1 VVRHLRWITRDW
13 PIPVNEGCRMMPFS
27 LMIKDAFARPVVDVE
42 ARLRTDLESGLT
54 AREAG
59 ARREIYGNNRLTLRR
74 PRNVFLILLA
84 QTRSPVVWLLL
95 AAMLLAAAA
104 RGGTEVAAIGVVVIV
119 NTLIGFLSEWR
130 AERAMESLRALRTQ
144 QAMVVREGVRQIVPA
159 EALVPGD
166 IVFVEAGDI
175 IPADLRIGMAAGLSV
190 DESALTGES
199 VASEKTTDAVLAE
212 TPLPDR
218 DCMLHRGTAVTYG
231 VGKGIVTATGM
242 GTELGQITRLVS
254 GVVPHKTPLEEQLAR
269 LSWQL
274 SIFTILVT
282 AFVTLIGLAG
292 GRNLLLVVETAV
304 ALAVAAIPEGLP
316 VVATLALA
324 RGMWRMAQRNALVE
338 RLAAVETLG
347 AATLICTDKTG
358 TLTENRMTV
367 AEIWTPDGGRGV
379 HAAALTVDA
388 PITEALE
395 AGVLCN
401 NADFDADGDPLGDP
415 MEAALLRAAQDAG
428 MDPGA
433 LRQRW
438 PRLQEVPFNSV
449 RKMMA
454 TRRGMPGSANLFVK
468 GAPEAVIAVCNMLPE
483 VRESWRART
492 VEMAADGLR
501 VLAVAF
507 KPAAD
512 ACEEPFAGLT
522 FLGLIGFKDPPRAD
536 IPAAIGACRTA
547 GIRVVMM
554 TGDHPVTARNIAID
568 VGLVGEDARVIDGG
582 ELGNL
587 GDLTDD
593 RREEVRCADVF
604 ARVSPEQK
612 YDLVR
617 LHQAAGEI
625 VAMTGDG
632 VNDAPALKRADI
644 GVAMGIRG
652 TQVAREAAAMV
663 LLDDAFSTIVAAI
676 REGRV
681 IFRNIQRFT
690 AYLLSC
696 NLSEILLVAGAMA
709 MGLPLPLAPLQILF
723 LNLVTDVFPAFALG
737 LAKGDAGVLHNKPR
751 VPDKP
756 LLTRPLWTLVI
767 GLGASIAAASIA
779 AFVIALTVLD
789 CSDEE
794 AMTVSFLTLALAQL
808 WNVFNMR
815 DPRSPLI
822 RNDIVMSGFIW
833 GALALCIAILGI
845 ALYTPAFRS
854 VLTITPPD
862 TAQWALILGAS
873 LAPLLVG
880 QAGKLVV
887 QRQSLAKGSAENC

>member
-1 VVRHLRWITRDW
+1 MRYQMRIERNPAIL
-13 PIPVNEGCRMMPFS
+13 
-27 LMIKDAFARPVVDVE
+27 DAHAHSVADVE
-42 ARLRTDLESGLT
+42 QRLRTDLETGL
-54 AREAG
+54 AAAEAESRLAMYG
-59 ARREIYGNNRLTLRR
+59 ANLLSVRRRR
-74 PRNVFLILLA
+74 NALLILLA
-84 QTRSPVVWLLL
+84 QVKSPVVWLLL
-95 AAMLLAAAA
+95 VAMLLAAAF
-104 RGGTEVAAIGVVVIV
+104 RGGIEVAAIGVVVAV

-130 AERAMESLRALRTQ
+130 AERAMESLRALGTPHALVLRG
-144 QAMVVREGVRQIVPA
+144 GVRTLVEA
-159 EALVPGD
+159 ETLVPGD
-166 IVFVEAGDI
+166 VVIVEAGDVV
-175 IPADLRIGMAAGLSV
+175 PADLRIGLAAGLAA

-199 VASEKTTDAVLAE
+199 VASEKTADPVAAG

-218 DCMLHRGTAVTYG
+218 DCMLHRGTAITQG
-231 VGKGIVTATGM
+231 VAKGIVTATGM
-242 GTELGQITRLVS
+242 DTELGHITRLVS
-254 GVVPHKTPLEEQLAR
+254 GVAPHKTPLEEQLAR

-274 SIFTILVT
+274 SIFTVIVA
-282 AFVTLIGLAG
+282 AFVTLVGLTG
-292 GRNLLLVVETAV
+292 GRDLLLVVETTV

-367 AEIWTPDGGRGV
+367 AEIWTPDGGRGA
-379 HAAALTVDA
+379 HTAGRPVDA
-388 PITEALE
+388 PITEALQ

-401 NADFDADGDPLGDP
+401 NADFDAEGQPLGDP
-415 MEAALLRAAQDAG
+415 METALLRAALEAG
-428 MDPGA
+428 MAPGT
-433 LRQRW
+433 LRQSW
-438 PRLQEVPFNSV
+438 PRLEEVPFNSV

-454 TRRGMPGSANLFVK
+454 TRHGAPGSASLFVK
-468 GAPEAVIAVCNMLPE
+468 GAPEAVIAACDLAPDA
-483 VRESWRART
+483 REAWRGRT

-501 VLAVAF
+501 VLAVAC
-507 KPAAD
+507 KRPAD
-512 ACEEPFAGLT
+512 DDEDPFAGLT
-522 FLGLIGFKDPPRAD
+522 FLGLIGFEDPPRAD
-536 IPAAIGACRTA
+536 IPDAIAACRTA

-554 TGDHPVTARNIAID
+554 TGDHAVTARNIAMD
-568 VGLVGEDARVIDGG
+568 VGLAGEDARVVDGA
-582 ELGNL
+582 EL
-587 GDLTDD
+587 GDLANLPED
-593 RREEVRCADVF
+593 RREKVRRADVF
-604 ARVSPEQK
+604 ARVSPAQK
-612 YDLVR
+612 FDLVR
-617 LHQAAGEI
+617 LHQDAGEI

-632 VNDAPALKRADI
+632 VNDAPALKQADI

-663 LLDDAFSTIVAAI
+663 LRDDAFSTIVAAI

-737 LAKGDAGVLHNKPR
+737 LAKGDAGVLRNRPR

-767 GLGASIAAASIA
+767 GLGTSIAAATIA
-779 AFVIALTVLD
+779 AFVVALTVLD

-833 GALALCIAILGI
+833 GALALCVAILGV

-862 TAQWALILGAS
+862 AVQWALILGAS
-873 LAPLLVG
+873 LVPLLIG
-880 QAGKLVV
+880 QIGKLVL
-887 QRQSLAKGSAENC
+887 RRPDRAKAGA